1 VQKPR
6 HLPLVSLGQR
16 LSLDAESEN
25 DEETIMDNRAGEME
39 VFTLAAELKSFSAA
53 GRRLKLSPS
62 AVSKLVTRLEDRLGT
77 RLVVR
82 STRTLQLTPEGET
95 YLARAQHILAEIA
108 DTEAVVSGGGRM
120 LPRGPLSVNAS
131 VGFGEQYI
139 LPVVGEFL
147 GLFPDVQLDVTLTDD
162 MVDVIRDRVDIA
174 IRHGPLRDSSLM
186 ARRLGQSRQVVIASP
201 GYLERHGMPEAPADL
216 DRHNCINF
224 NFRRSVEGW
233 PFRDPRTGK
242 VEVRP
247 VSGNL
252 KGSSGSIIRQW
263 CLDGLGIGRVGRF
276 HVEPDLQAGR
286 LVAVLE
292 DHNPEDIEDIHAVYA
307 GHEHLAARIRAFID
321 FLAGKL

>member
-1 VQKPR
+1 
-6 HLPLVSLGQR
+6 
-16 LSLDAESEN
+16 
-25 DEETIMDNRAGEME
+25 MDNRAGEME
-39 VFTLAAELKSFSAA
+39 VFALAAELRSFSAA

-95 YLARAQHILAEIA
+95 YLARAVRILAEIA
-108 DTEAVVSGGGRM
+108 DTEAVVAGGGRM

-131 VGFGEQYI
+131 VGFGERYI
-139 LPVVGEFL
+139 LPLVGEFL
-147 GLFPDVQLDVTLTDD
+147 RTFPDVQLDVTLTDD

-174 IRHGPLRDSSLM
+174 IRHGPLRDSALM

-201 GYLERHGMPEAPADL
+201 AYLERHGTPKAPSGLAA
-216 DRHNCINF
+216 HNCIAF
-224 NFRRSVEGW
+224 NFRRSLEGW
-233 PFRDPRTGK
+233 PFRDPKTGK
-242 VEVRP
+242 GEVRP
-247 VSGNL
+247 ISGNL

-292 DHNPEDIEDIHAVYA
+292 DYNPEDIEDIHAVYA
-307 GHEHLAARIRAFID
+307 GHEHLAVRIRAFID
-321 FLAGKL
+321 FLAARL